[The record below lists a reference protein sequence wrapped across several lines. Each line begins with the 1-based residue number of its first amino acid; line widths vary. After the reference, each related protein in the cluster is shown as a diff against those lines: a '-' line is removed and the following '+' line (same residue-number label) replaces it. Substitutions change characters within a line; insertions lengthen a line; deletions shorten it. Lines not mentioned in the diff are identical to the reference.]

1 MTYSEVMKQE
11 NKNGWF
17 RLWDTE
23 NMIYFARR
31 IDTGSYE
38 QKAVMYEKDKEDKKK

>member
-11 NKNGWF
+11 NKDGWF

-23 NMIYFARR
+23 DMIYFARR
-31 IDTGSYE
+31 INTGLYE
-38 QKAVMYEKDKEDKKK
+38 QKAVMYDKDKEAKR